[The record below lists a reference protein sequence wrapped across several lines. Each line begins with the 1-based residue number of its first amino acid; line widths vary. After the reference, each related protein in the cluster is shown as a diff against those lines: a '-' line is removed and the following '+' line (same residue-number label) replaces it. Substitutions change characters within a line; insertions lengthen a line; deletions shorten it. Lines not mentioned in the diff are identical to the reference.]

1 MFRMLSLAIF
11 EVSGL
16 LLASSMKILTP
27 FGMNTPNPCAV
38 SISTTIPIQNT
49 SPFNV
54 YGWPTISVPCGFA
67 ASGLPI
73 GLQISGPPGRD
84 AVVLQVAHAYEQAT
98 QWHKRVPKT
107 A

>member
-1 MFRMLSLAIF
+1 MVDVVVTPTCPFVPPPISDFTGDRNGSADFLAR
-11 EVSGL
+11 
-16 LLASSMKILTP
+16 
-27 FGMNTPNPCAV
+27 N
-38 SISTTIPIQNT
+38 IQNT

-54 YGWPTISVPCGFA
+54 YGWPTISVPCGFT

-73 GLQISGPPGRD
+73 GLQISGPREGD

-98 QWHKRVPKT
+98 SWHGRRPKT